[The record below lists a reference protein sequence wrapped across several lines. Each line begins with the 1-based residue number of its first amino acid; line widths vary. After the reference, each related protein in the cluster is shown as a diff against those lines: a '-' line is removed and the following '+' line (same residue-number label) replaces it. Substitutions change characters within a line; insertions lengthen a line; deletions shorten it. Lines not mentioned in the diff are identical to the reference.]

1 MHRIPVAVREDW
13 KETAREHGFTF
24 HSSGEVPYWDES
36 AYYRFT
42 LRQIEDD
49 LEAPAEEIEQMCFAV
64 VDRAIGDGEV
74 LRRLAIPELFWD
86 HVAESWRRRDRNLYG
101 RLDFSY
107 GGEAPAKLLE
117 YNADTPTTLYESAIF
132 QWHWLE
138 QAMERDLVPPGCDQ
152 FNSLHERLIEALAR
166 FGIGGPLHLAC
177 ASGSDEDKGTV
188 DYIEDCARQ
197 AGLETRFLHMEEI
210 GIGDDGRFTDLDDD
224 AITTLFKLY
233 PWEWIMAEDFGR
245 YVPTS
250 GVRFI
255 EPAWKAIVSNKGV
268 LALLWE
274 MFEGHPNLLP
284 TYFAD
289 DPRAATLGAPFV
301 RKPLLS
307 REGRN
312 VAIVHAP
319 PGVSERSQGVS
330 ASEGADEV
338 QGPYGAEG
346 HVIQAFHP
354 LADFDGYRP
363 MLGCWLVASQAA
375 GLGIR
380 EDRNLITTNEARF
393 IPHVIID

>member
-1 MHRIPVAVREDW
+1 MHRIPVAARADW
-13 KETAREHGFTF
+13 KDTAREHGFKF
-24 HSSGEVPYWDES
+24 HSSGEIPYWDES

-42 LRQIEDD
+42 LRQIEND
-49 LEAPAEEIEQMCFAV
+49 LEGPAEEIEEMCFAAV
-64 VDRAIGDGEV
+64 ERAVGDGDV
-74 LRRLAIPELFWD
+74 LRRLAIPEAFWD
-86 HVAESWRRRDRNLYG
+86 HVAESWRRKDRNLYG

-107 GGEAPAKLLE
+107 DGQAPAKLLE

-138 QAMERDLVPPGCDQ
+138 QAMERALIPQGCDQ
-152 FNSLHERLIEALAR
+152 FNSLHERLVDALAR
-166 FGIGGPLHLAC
+166 FDIVGTLHLAC

-197 AGLETRFLHMEEI
+197 AELETRFLHMEEI
-210 GIGDDGRFTDLDDD
+210 GIDRDGRFIDLDDE

-255 EPAWKAIVSNKGV
+255 EPAWKAVVSNKGV
-268 LALLWE
+268 LALLWD

-289 DPRAATLGAPFV
+289 DPRAATLGGTYV

-312 VAIVHAP
+312 VEIVR
-319 PGVSERSQGVS
+319 GTLS
-330 ASEGADEV
+330 ASEGGEGARTREGADEV
-338 QGPYGAEG
+338 HGPYGAEG
-346 HVIQAFHP
+346 HVVQAFQP
-354 LADFDGYRP
+354 LADFDGNRP

-380 EDRNLITTNEARF
+380 EDRSLITTNEARF

>member
-1 MHRIPVAVREDW
+1 MHRVPVDVRDDW
-13 KETAREHGFTF
+13 KETAREHGFKF
-24 HSSGEVPYWDES
+24 HTSDEIAYWDES

-49 LEAPAEEIEQMCFAV
+49 LEAPAEEIEQMCFAA
-64 VDRAIGDGEV
+64 VDRAVCDENI
-74 LRRLAIPELFWD
+74 LRRLAIPEAFWD
-86 HVAESWRRRDRNLYG
+86 HVAESWRRKDRNLYG

-107 GGEAPAKLLE
+107 DGEAPAKLLE

-132 QWHWLE
+132 QWNWLE
-138 QAMERDLVPPGCDQ
+138 QAMERGLISLGCDQ
-152 FNSLHERLIEALAR
+152 FNSLHERLVDALAR
-166 FGIGGPLHLAC
+166 FEIAGPLHLAC
-177 ASGSDEDKGTV
+177 ARGSDEDKGTV

-197 AGLETRFLHMEEI
+197 AGLETRFLHMEDI
-210 GIGDDGRFTDLDDD
+210 GIDSAGHFTDLDD
-224 AITTLFKLY
+224 ARITTLFKLY

-245 YVPTS
+245 YVPAS

-284 TYFAD
+284 TFFAD
-289 DPRAATLGAPFV
+289 DPRAAALGGTYV

-312 VAIVHAP
+312 VMIVRDT
-319 PGVSERSQGVS
+319 RSGNDGPES
-330 ASEGADEV
+330 PLASGGANEV

-346 HVIQAFHP
+346 HVVQAFHP
-354 LADFDGYRP
+354 LADFGGNHP
-363 MLGCWLVASQAA
+363 MLGCWLVASQSA

-380 EDRNLITTNEARF
+380 EDRGLITTNEARF
-393 IPHVIID
+393 VPHVIID

>member
-1 MHRIPVAVREDW
+1 MHRSPVAVRDDW
-13 KETAREHGFTF
+13 KETAREHGFKF
-24 HSSGEVPYWDES
+24 HSGDEIPYWDES
-36 AYYRFT
+36 ACYRFT

-49 LEAPAEEIEQMCFAV
+49 LESPAEEIEQMCFAV
-64 VDRAIGDGEV
+64 VDRAVCDGDV
-74 LRRLAIPELFWD
+74 LRRLAIPEAFWD
-86 HVAESWRRRDRNLYG
+86 HLAESWQRKDRNLYG

-107 GGEAPAKLLE
+107 DGQAPAKLLE

-132 QWHWLE
+132 QWNWLE
-138 QAMERDLVPPGCDQ
+138 QAMERGLIPKGCDQ
-152 FNSLHERLIEALAR
+152 FNSLHERLVDALTR
-166 FGIGGPLHLAC
+166 FDIVGPLHLAC
-177 ASGSDEDKGTV
+177 ASGSDEDRGTV

-210 GIGDDGRFTDLDDD
+210 GIDSGGRFTDLADEP
-224 AITTLFKLY
+224 ITTLFKLY

-245 YVPTS
+245 YVPAS

-255 EPAWKAIVSNKGV
+255 EPAWKAVVSNKGV
-268 LALLWE
+268 LALLWD

-289 DPRAATLGAPFV
+289 DPRAAMLDGPYV

-312 VAIVHAP
+312 VTIVRDT
-319 PGVSERSQGVS
+319 RSAG
-330 ASEGADEV
+330 EEADEV

-346 HVIQAFHP
+346 HVVQAFHP
-354 LADFDGYRP
+354 LADFDGNHP

-375 GLGIR
+375 GLCIR
-380 EDRNLITTNEARF
+380 EDRGLITTNEARF